1 MIVRP
6 HYLKT
11 VESFEPFT
19 KALKGGIALAELKE
33 SIVDVLNPYVRDKEL
48 LWKQAVSVLA
58 NEALCIANL
67 NVRTEWK
74 DLLVKSFEI
83 RDSAILKDQLLAYK
97 IICDFEL
104 SIREAQRKYSMQILF
119 EQSKDGLNTDEYAFE
134 MFRLIGGLIE
144 STIQPFIKEI
154 YCLAALNAGQN
165 EDTKAVIKA
174 DFGQVI
180 EQFSRLNCFPG
191 LLTPGTWDVRINQW
205 RNIAQHHS
213 FSVVGE
219 KIEATYGKSSPKKC
233 IALTR
238 EELFSL
244 SKELI
249 RRLGA
254 LKSSRELTILNN
266 IEELR
271 GRLPNVEVDIYSKA
285 TELAAAFA
293 TQGFTLAGLEEAADV
308 VSARILDVNPSPG
321 NIRQI
326 HCSQFVLPI
335 GARFPQKGI
344 EVTYEA
350 EGSDEKFKF
359 SLTAEA
365 NKVLGEIA
373 SPFEKLADLLKWEK
387 F

>member
-1 MIVRP
+1 MTVRP

-19 KALKGGIALAELKE
+19 KAIKGGIALAELKE
-33 SIVDVLNPYVRDKEL
+33 FIVDILHPYVRDKEL
-48 LWKQAVSVLA
+48 LWEQAVSALA

-67 NVRTEWK
+67 NAHPEWK

-83 RDSAILKDQLLAYK
+83 RNSAILKDQRLACK

-104 SIREAQRKYSMQILF
+104 SIRETQRKYSMQILF

-134 MFRLIGGLIE
+134 VFRLIGCLIE
-144 STIQPFIKEI
+144 STIQPFIKEL
-154 YCLAALNAGQN
+154 YCLAALSAGQLV
-165 EDTKAVIKA
+165 ETRDVIEA

-180 EQFSRLNCFPG
+180 EKFSRLNCFPG

-238 EELFSL
+238 DELFSL

-271 GRLPNVEVDIYSKA
+271 DRLPKVEIDIYSKA

-293 TQGFTLAGLEEAADV
+293 TQGFTLVGLEEAANV
-308 VSARILDVNPSPG
+308 VSARILDVNPTTG

-326 HCSQFVLPI
+326 HCSQFTLFI
-335 GARFPQKGI
+335 GARFPQNGI

-350 EGSDEKFKF
+350 EGSIEKFKF

-365 NKVLGEIA
+365 NRFLGDIT
-373 SPFEKLADLLKWEK
+373 SPFETLAELMKWEK
-387 F
+387 L